1 MKKTTAVL
9 LAITI
14 LALSSLA
21 CSAAGWA
28 VVRGSGNVEE
38 ETYDVRGFDSVA
50 LATIGTVYIEI
61 GEDEGLRVEA
71 EDNLLEHFRIEV
83 RGDTLNIESNEFT
96 SLFPTKPVK
105 FYVTAKALNG
115 ITVSGSGDVE
125 APALEAD
132 NFSIKVSGSGDI
144 WIDELAADGLD
155 ADITGSGDVT
165 IADGEIGDQ
174 YINVSGSGSYR
185 AGDVKAL
192 EALKVSVRV
201 TGSGKVELG
210 QLEAA
215 DLDVDISGSGKVAIA
230 GGTVGS
236 QTVDIGGSGT
246 YRAADLESKEAD
258 LQISGSGSARVWASE
273 YLDVRITG
281 SGDVYYRGDP
291 TVTESIAGSGD
302 IRPIEG

>member
-1 MKKTTAVL
+1 MKKTTMVL

-38 ETYDVRGFDSVA
+38 KTYSVSGFDGVA
-50 LATIGTVYIEI
+50 LAAIGTVYVEI

-83 RGDTLNIESNEFT
+83 RGDTLNIETNEFV
-96 SLFPTKPVK
+96 SLLPTKPVK
-105 FYVTAKALNG
+105 FYLTAKALNA

-132 NFSIKVSGSGDI
+132 SFSIKVSGSGDI

-155 ADITGSGDVT
+155 ADITGAGNVT
-165 IADGEIGDQ
+165 IAGGEIGDQ
-174 YINVSGSGSYR
+174 YINVSGSGSYK
-185 AGDVKAL
+185 AGAVEAR

-201 TGSGKVELG
+201 TGSGKAELG
-210 QLEAA
+210 QLEAVG
-215 DLDVDISGSGKVAIA
+215 LDVDIAGAGKVAVA
-230 GGTVGS
+230 GGTVGT
-236 QTVDIGGSGT
+236 QTVDIGGSGA
-246 YRAADLESKEAD
+246 YRAADLESAQAD
-258 LQISGSGSARVWASE
+258 LHISGSGSARVWASE
-273 YLDVRITG
+273 YLDARITG
-281 SGDVYYRGDP
+281 SGDVYYKGDP
-291 TVTESIAGSGD
+291 TVTESITGSGD
-302 IRPIEG
+302 IRSIEG